1 MTTIEE
7 INVGT
12 ESNTITEDTDASI
25 ELNKSQDRSFTQD
38 EVDAIVKARLN
49 KQKSKYDDINL
60 SEYRTLKQEKEKTIV
75 EEQKARGEFETILQE
90 QKEKFEE
97 RFDGLRSQ
105 LHKEKIEGAILKS
118 AGGRNAISP
127 EQVAQLLQGRVTL
140 SEEGEVHVLNDKGE
154 VMYDTDKATPI
165 SIDSLVNTFLDSSP
179 HFLRA
184 GPSGSGS
191 TGNVGETKTKT
202 MDVSTL
208 DMTNA
213 SDRETYKKLKD
224 QGKI

>member
-90 QKEKFEE
+90 HQ
-97 RFDGLRSQ
+97 SQ
-105 LHKEKIEGAILKS
+105 SIL
-118 AGGRNAISP
+118 
-127 EQVAQLLQGRVTL
+127 
-140 SEEGEVHVLNDKGE
+140 
-154 VMYDTDKATPI
+154 
-165 SIDSLVNTFLDSSP
+165 
-179 HFLRA
+179 
-184 GPSGSGS
+184 
-191 TGNVGETKTKT
+191 
-202 MDVSTL
+202 
-208 DMTNA
+208 
-213 SDRETYKKLKD
+213 
-224 QGKI
+224 